1 MALPLRHFSP
11 AEFACKCGCGA
22 GIEKMDPAFLTML
35 DEARDVAGIPFVLV
49 SAYRCPKHNRA
60 PDVGGV
66 EDSAHVR
73 GHAADIRC
81 TSSHERFRIVS
92 ALLEAGFR
100 RIEAAPTWIHVD
112 NAPTKPQDVIFSA
125 AGRPY

>member
-1 MALPLRHFSP
+1 MTLPLRHFSP
-11 AEFACKCGCGA
+11 AEFACKCGCGS
-22 GIEKMDPAFLTML
+22 GMEKMDPTFLRML
-35 DEARDVAGIPFVLV
+35 DEARELAGIPFVLA
-49 SAYRCPKHNRA
+49 SAYRCPKHNRS
-60 PDVGGV
+60 VGGV

-100 RIEAAPTWIHVD
+100 RIEAAPTWIHAD
-112 NAPTKPQDVIFSA
+112 NDPTKPQDVIFYAS
-125 AGRPY
+125 GRTY